1 MIKLFESRRLIRWGL
16 PVTVFLV
23 LWALLADERYAS
35 MLRTEK
41 ECISALMQK
50 TGAEYPYELNSL
62 ARYQY
67 KACQLTYREW
77 GALERAFI
85 YPVLITREVP

>member
-1 MIKLFESRRLIRWGL
+1 MIRLFESRRLTRWG
-16 PVTVFLV
+16 VAVSAVLV

-35 MLRTEK
+35 LLRTET

-50 TGAEYPYELNSL
+50 TGAKYSQELNSSDP
-62 ARYQY
+62 YPY

-77 GALERAFI
+77 GVFEKAFV
-85 YPVLITREVP
+85 YPAWIIREVL